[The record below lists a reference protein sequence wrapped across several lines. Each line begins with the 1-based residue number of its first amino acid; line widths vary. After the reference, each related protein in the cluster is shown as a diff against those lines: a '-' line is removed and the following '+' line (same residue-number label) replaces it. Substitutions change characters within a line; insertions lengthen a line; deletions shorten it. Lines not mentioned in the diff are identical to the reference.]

1 MKYSLKLLFVALMVG
16 VSLSVFGQQSAL
28 PWSMRL
34 ETLPKEVPVMAMP
47 QVDVPSLL
55 AEDEVNHALKIGPY
69 RFGENMEVEATL
81 FTHGVWNELKDGSRV
96 WRMGFQC
103 RDAYSVNFIM
113 DDFYLPFGATFH
125 IYNIDGSDVYGPF
138 TYDDNREDNGFATF
152 PIPGSTVFLEVYEP
166 AMAIGQARL
175 SVETVTHGYRDIF
188 GRRTSDSRN
197 SGACNINVNCPEG
210 DDWQDEKRSVAI
222 MVSGGSGFC
231 TGAMVNNTTQDGTP
245 YFLSANHCMGGN
257 ANNWVFKFDYERPGC
272 ANTGGPGSPTS
283 GSFTQGA
290 TIRASSAGSDFA
302 LLQLNATPPASHN
315 IFYAGWDRTGAVP
328 PNSIGIHHPQGDRK
342 KICFDNDPA
351 TAQNWQGA
359 ACWRI
364 GNWEEGTTEPASSG
378 SPLFDPNH
386 RIIGQLFGGTASC
399 TSITNDFYG
408 RFSVSWDGN
417 SASSRLRDWLDP
429 LNTNVSTLDG
439 YDPNAA
445 DVALDAAV
453 QSITGATQGQT
464 ICDTDV
470 NLSFTLRNRGTS
482 VLTSATINWTL
493 NGIAQTP
500 INWTGSLQFNQS
512 TTISLPLSGLSDGN
526 QQVVITVTGPNGG
539 VDENAGNNST
549 SISFTIVSGSEMTL
563 RLRTD
568 GYPDETSWEIRTQGQ
583 LGTVVASGDGYDQ
596 TNSLLTIPVCLPSG
610 CYTFTLFDDF
620 GDGLCCEWG
629 QGFFELLSPEGD
641 LIGQGSQFEDEVS
654 VNFCLPFQTG
664 PNSVDDHAWGASVT
678 VYPNPTDGLLRIV
691 LPEGLDARQLR
702 VTDLSGRV
710 VADADMNMLGDTPSL
725 DLSGLSNGLYH
736 LSIFGTQG
744 VVVRPVVVSRP

>member
-34 ETLPKEVPVMAMP
+34 ETFPKEVPVMAMP

-125 IYNIDGSDVYGPF
+125 IYNMDGSDVYGPF

-166 AMAIGQARL
+166 AMAVGQARL

-188 GRRTSDSRN
+188 NRRTSDSRN

-231 TGAMVNNTTQDGTP
+231 TGAMVNNTAQDGTP

-290 TIRASSAGSDFA
+290 TVRASSAGSDFA
-302 LLQLNATPPASHN
+302 LLQLSSTPAASHN

-328 PNSIGIHHPQGDRK
+328 PSSIGIHHPQGDRK
-342 KICFDNDPA
+342 KICFDDDPA

-359 ACWRI
+359 ACWRV
-364 GNWEEGTTEPASSG
+364 GDWEEGTTEPASSG

-470 NLSFTLRNRGTS
+470 NLSFTLRNRGAS
-482 VLTSATINWTL
+482 VLTTATINWTL

-526 QQVVITVTGPNGG
+526 QQVVVTVTGPNGG
-539 VDENAGNNST
+539 MDENSDNNSA

-596 TNSLLTIPVCLPSG
+596 TNSLLIVPVCLPEG
-610 CYTFTLFDDF
+610 CYTFTLFDEF

-629 QGFFELLSPEGD
+629 QGFFELLSPQGNVIAEGAE
-641 LIGQGSQFEDEVS
+641 FTDEAS

-664 PNSVDDHAWGASVT
+664 PNSIEEAWGAGVT
-678 VYPNPTDGLLRIV
+678 IYPNPTDGVVRV
-691 LPEGLDARQLR
+691 SLPDGLTARQLR
-702 VTDLSGRV
+702 VIDLAGRTVIDTDIRSLGYAPSI
-710 VADADMNMLGDTPSL
+710 DMRA
-725 DLSGLSNGLYH
+725 LSNGLYH
-736 LSIFGTQG
+736 LSILSDKG
-744 VVVRPVVVSRP
+744 VVVRLVVVSHP